1 MENNKN
7 QSKQV
12 DMNILPGRGPGHG
25 PGHGPGEFMKEKAK
39 VKDRKGTLKRLW
51 SYMQRQKF
59 KLIFIVIVVIIT
71 TVLGL
76 LGPYLIAKAID
87 DYIVP
92 KVLKGLINLILLM
105 IGVQVASAF
114 LTWVQTY
121 IMAEISQVVVRDLRK
136 DLFSNLQK
144 LSLRYFDENSN
155 GEIMSRLTNDIE
167 NINNTLSQSITQIIS
182 STLTVIGVTILM
194 LLLNWQLALISML
207 TFPLIL
213 VITKLIA
220 KYTRE
225 KFREQQINLGNLNG
239 MIEETLTAQ
248 RIVKV
253 YCKEEETIK
262 DFKKINERLREA
274 SVKAQIFSGFMGP
287 SSNLINNLSF
297 AIIAGIGGYMAVKGL
312 VTVGLISAFLN
323 YSKQF
328 GRPINQIANLYN
340 TIQSAIAGAE
350 RVFETMDE
358 KPDFI
363 DKKDA
368 IDLKEV
374 KGNVVFKN
382 VDFAYNK
389 GVKVL
394 KNANFAA
401 KQGETIALVGPTGA
415 GKTTIINLLTRF
427 YEINSGEILIDEIN
441 IKDIKKDSLRSKL
454 GIVLQDTYLF
464 SESVRENIRYGR
476 LNATDEEV
484 EKAAKLANAHHFITL
499 LPEGYNTKLSEEGSN
514 LSQGQRQLL
523 AIARAILADPSIL
536 ILDEA
541 TSSVDTRTEV
551 QIQKAMLNLMKDRTS
566 FVIAH
571 RLSTIKEADMI
582 LVINNGEIIEKG
594 THESLLDNKGFY
606 YNLYNSQFRKNAS

>member
-12 DMNILPGRGPGHG
+12 NMNILPGRGPGHG
-25 PGHGPGEFMKEKAK
+25 PGGFMKEKVK

-51 SYMQRQKF
+51 PYMERQKL
-59 KLIFIVIVVIIT
+59 KLIFTVIVVIIT

-76 LGPYLIAKAID
+76 VGPYLIAKAID
-87 DYIVP
+87 DYIIP
-92 KVLKGLINLILLM
+92 KVLKGLIDLILLM
-105 IGVQVASAF
+105 IGVQAVSAF
-114 LTWVQTY
+114 LNWVQTY

-225 KFREQQINLGNLNG
+225 KFREQQINLGDLNG

-274 SVKAQIFSGFMGP
+274 SVQAQIFSGFMGP
-287 SSNLINNLSF
+287 SANLINNLSF
-297 AIIAGIGGYMAVKGL
+297 AVIAGIGGYMAVKGL
-312 VTVGLISAFLN
+312 VTVGLISAFLS

-328 GRPINQIANLYN
+328 GRPLSQIANLYN

-363 DKKDA
+363 DKEDA
-368 IDLKEV
+368 IDLKEI

-394 KNANFAA
+394 KNANFTA

-427 YEINSGEILIDEIN
+427 YEINSGEILIDQVN
-441 IKDIKKDSLRSKL
+441 IKDVKKDSLRSKL

-551 QIQKAMLNLMKDRTS
+551 QIQKAMLNLMKNRTS

-582 LVINNGEIIEKG
+582 LVINSGEIIEKG

-606 YNLYNSQFRKNAS
+606 YNLYNSQFRKTAS

>member
-1 MENNKN
+1 
-7 QSKQV
+7 
-12 DMNILPGRGPGHG
+12 
-25 PGHGPGEFMKEKAK
+25 
-39 VKDRKGTLKRLW
+39 
-51 SYMQRQKF
+51 
-59 KLIFIVIVVIIT
+59 
-71 TVLGL
+71 
-76 LGPYLIAKAID
+76 
-87 DYIVP
+87 
-92 KVLKGLINLILLM
+92 
-105 IGVQVASAF
+105 
-114 LTWVQTY
+114 
-121 IMAEISQVVVRDLRK
+121 
-136 DLFSNLQK
+136 
-144 LSLRYFDENSN
+144 
-155 GEIMSRLTNDIE
+155 
-167 NINNTLSQSITQIIS
+167 
-182 STLTVIGVTILM
+182 M

-394 KNANFAA
+394 KNANFTA

-427 YEINSGEILIDEIN
+427 YEINSGEILIDQVN
-441 IKDIKKDSLRSKL
+441 IKDVKKDSLRSKL

>member
-12 DMNILPGRGPGHG
+12 NMSILPGRGPGHG
-25 PGHGPGEFMKEKAK
+25 PGSFMKEKVK
-39 VKDRKGTLKRLW
+39 VKDSKGTLKRLW
-51 SYMQRQKF
+51 PYIAKQKF
-59 KLIFIVIVVIIT
+59 KLVFIVILVIAT
-71 TVLGL
+71 TLLGL

-92 KVLKGLINLILLM
+92 KILKGLINVTLIM
-105 IGVQVASAF
+105 IGVQATSAL

-121 IMAEISQVVVRDLRK
+121 IMAEVSQLVVRDLRK
-136 DLFSNLQK
+136 DLFSNLQT
-144 LSLRYFDENSN
+144 LSLRYFDEKSN

-167 NINNTLSQSITQIIS
+167 NINSTLSQSITQLIS
-182 STLTVIGVTILM
+182 SILSVVAVTIMM
-194 LLLNWQLALISML
+194 LLLSWQLAFVSML
-207 TFPLIL
+207 TIPLIF
-213 VITKLIA
+213 IMTKGIA
-220 KYTRE
+220 KYTRD
-225 KFREQQINLGNLNG
+225 KFRQQQMNLGSLNG

-248 RIVKV
+248 RVVKV

-262 DFKKINERLREA
+262 NFKKINEKLREA

-287 SSNLINNLSF
+287 SMNLINNLSF
-297 AIIAGIGGYMAVKGL
+297 AIIAGVGGYMAVEGL
-312 VTVGLISAFLN
+312 VSVGIIAAFLN

-328 GRPINQIANLYN
+328 GRPLNQIANLYN

-363 DKKDA
+363 DKKNA
-368 IDLKEV
+368 LELKEV
-374 KGNVVFKN
+374 KGNIEFKN
-382 VDFAYNK
+382 VDFGYNK
-389 GVKVL
+389 NVKVL
-394 KNANFAA
+394 KNANFTA
-401 KQGETIALVGPTGA
+401 KQGDTIALVGPTGA

-427 YEINSGEILIDEIN
+427 YDIDSGEILIDKVN
-441 IKDIKKDSLRSKL
+441 IKDIKKNSLRSKL

-464 SESVRENIRYGR
+464 SESVKENIRYGR
-476 LNATDEEV
+476 LNATNEEV
-484 EKAAKLANAHHFITL
+484 EKAAKLANAHHFITH
-499 LPEGYNTKLSEEGSN
+499 LPQGYDTKLSEEGSN

-551 QIQKAMLNLMKDRTS
+551 HIQQAMLNLMKDRTS

-594 THESLLDNKGFY
+594 THESLIDNKGFY
-606 YNLYNSQFRKNAS
+606 YKLYNSQFRKTAS